1 MTLYYID
8 IFNIIGTKG
17 PSKREG
23 NLIHLRN
30 GKWIKSGGLMI
41 DVSSLENDFLETVR
55 RRQEIWDYI
64 EYRESLVKWPCINE
78 KIKMGASLNQ
88 GN

>member
-1 MTLYYID
+1 
-8 IFNIIGTKG
+8 
-17 PSKREG
+17 
-23 NLIHLRN
+23 
-30 GKWIKSGGLMI
+30 MI